1 MRERKKI
8 PIISLQATCV
18 MTLQVSFQRQI
29 IFVKKRKYVSRA
41 YCLFP
46 SKNYIKY
53 YIESREFR
61 GQSNNQNFSSNS
73 KLPLQVL
80 LQQVRQLQTLSMLV

>member
-8 PIISLQATCV
+8 PIISLQATGV

-46 SKNYIKY
+46 SNNYIKY
-53 YIESREFR
+53 YREFR
-61 GQSNNQNFSSNS
+61 GQSNTLNFSSNL
-73 KLPLQVL
+73 KLPQQVL
-80 LQQVRQLQTLSMLV
+80 LQQVRQLQTLNMLV